1 MSSLPQHPSR
11 GDCPCPLCGRGQ
23 LSPLSLM
30 EVIGC
35 NNCGHLFEV
44 QHQGDRIS
52 LRAIRPIPTPQ
63 LALDWTRL
71 AAHGSRRCQN
81 QFRNLDCCHLL
92 HPSSY
97 GHRCHSRLC
106 FPTPTGVRLECLSPD
121 LDWVNLSLSWLLCHH
136 PFNGV
141 LPSASAVLL
150 PPALLS
156 LIFWSGLFLNPRCCN
171 PLDKL
176 TLAQQKQDNHR

>member
-1 MSSLPQHPSR
+1 
-11 GDCPCPLCGRGQ
+11 
-23 LSPLSLM
+23 M

-52 LRAIRPIPTPQ
+52 LRAIDQSPPPNWRWTGRGWQPTGREDVKIS
-63 LALDWTRL
+63 LETWI
-71 AAHGSRRCQN
+71 AAIC
-81 QFRNLDCCHLL
+81 FTLV
-92 HPSSY
+92 PTAIVATAAY
-97 GHRCHSRLC
+97 V